1 MSGMEEL
8 SYEELADHVV
18 AVALGEKKDKLPTA
32 EKLMAELCM
41 DEPIATASF
50 TSPVEDPDDFEPENA
65 VFYLEKSVDR
75 SRLAEIERGAA
86 LTPEERAAVIK
97 AATKRQADSG
107 IFDFVR
113 YYRVTD
119 SRGRS
124 VYFSEV
130 SGDDLGSYGPSS
142 GHEGP
147 LLHLPYKEDTE
158 TQLDDGTVVNFC
170 IIE

>member
-1 MSGMEEL
+1 MSQTD
-8 SYEELADHVV
+8 SKALADHVV
-18 AVALGEKKDKLPTA
+18 AVALGEKKDKLPAA
-32 EKLMAELCM
+32 EKLMAELCT

-65 VFYLEKSVDR
+65 VFYLEKSADP
-75 SRLAEIERGAA
+75 SRLAQIEKGAA
-86 LTPEERAAVIK
+86 LTPEERATVIK

-107 IFDFVR
+107 VFEFVR

-119 SRGRS
+119 SKGRS

-147 LLHLPYKEDTE
+147 MLSLPYESNTE
-158 TQLDDGTVVNFC
+158 EQLEDGTVVNFC
-170 IIE
+170 ITE